1 MRIGTAARR
10 VISGAA
16 AWVLLATCAPSPPAR
31 EPPDAARG
39 SIAQPSGIAA
49 HVAIAPSRVER
60 YCAWFGDVRDG
71 VLYFGEAA
79 FWSTTGAS
87 GTDPRA
93 DLEHR
98 GPQRVGRFDLAQ
110 EAFLPPLPTGAP
122 GARSGTW
129 DVLAHPNGRIYFTT
143 FFERSGWVDPRSGAS
158 QRFAEAGLGLNE
170 LALGPDGQI
179 LVTRYGTPERSG
191 SVVVLDPEGRVLA
204 EHPLAPPR
212 AGLVVAAKSLAFD
225 PVRREV
231 WVNSDLVPVDAPA
244 TAEGHDARVLDLA
257 SGRERL
263 RVEQPELH
271 FMRFEPDGR
280 GHFAWLDGRRL
291 VLRSTEPGRAEPG
304 AGREVL
310 LDPDF
315 PTEHDFVQ
323 DLSFA
328 PDGGVI
334 ATRWSGV
341 VHVVAPDG
349 VVRTTRLPA
358 LSEGGLYYTAV
369 ATGER
374 LCATYCGEV
383 TVVCA
388 PAPN

>member
-1 MRIGTAARR
+1 MRVTFG
-10 VISGAA
+10 VGA
-16 AWVLLATCAPSPPAR
+16 WILVTVTGCAPGPPSR
-31 EPPDAARG
+31 ENAGERSGSDAPPTG
-39 SIAQPSGIAA
+39 VAA
-49 HVAIAPSRVER
+49 HVALAPSRTEQ
-60 YCAWFGDVRDG
+60 YCAWFGDARNG

-79 FWSTTGAS
+79 FWSTSGRGGA
-87 GTDPRA
+87 DPRA
-93 DLEHR
+93 DLQHA
-98 GPQRVGRFDLAQ
+98 GPQRVGRFDLVG
-110 EAFLPPLPTGAP
+110 EDFLPPIETSASRP
-122 GARSGTW
+122 RSGTW

-143 FFERSGWVDPRSGAS
+143 FFEPSGWVDPRTGGSRLFTG
-158 QRFAEAGLGLNE
+158 AGLGLNE

-191 SVVVLDPEGRVLA
+191 SVVVLDPEGNVLA

-212 AGLVVAAKSLAFD
+212 AGLAVAAKSLAFD

-263 RVEQPELH
+263 RVEHPELQ
-271 FMRFEPDGR
+271 FVRFEPDGR

-291 VLRSTEPGRAEPG
+291 VLRTTEPGRAEPDG
-304 AGREVL
+304 GREVL
-310 LDPDF
+310 LDPAF
-315 PTEHDFVQ
+315 PTEYDFVQ
-323 DLSFA
+323 DLSLS
-328 PDGGVI
+328 PDGGVV

-341 VHVVAPDG
+341 VHVVAPSG
-349 VVRTTRLPA
+349 EVGTTRLPQ

-369 ATGER
+369 VNGDR
-374 LCATYCGEV
+374 ICATYCGEV

-388 PAPN
+388 PLPN